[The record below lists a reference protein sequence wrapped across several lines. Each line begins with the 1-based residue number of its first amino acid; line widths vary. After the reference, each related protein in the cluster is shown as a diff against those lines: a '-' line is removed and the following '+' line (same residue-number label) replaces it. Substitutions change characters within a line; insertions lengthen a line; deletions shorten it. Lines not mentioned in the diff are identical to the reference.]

1 MASPVV
7 RVRRWSRR
15 EYERL
20 IDLGVFRRDERLEL
34 LDGALVVRE
43 PQNAPH
49 AASLRA
55 VAEALRLAFG
65 PGWDVRTQMP
75 IALDD
80 SSEPEPDV
88 AVVAGS
94 YRDYQRAHPSRPVL
108 VVEVSDATLAS
119 DRRKR
124 GVYARAGVEE
134 FWIVNLRERVLE
146 VYRRPTRAP
155 GSRFGWTYD
164 EVRVLSAG
172 ESIAPL
178 AAPDGFVLVDDLFPG
193 GQP

>member
-88 AVVAGS
+88 G
-94 YRDYQRAHPSRPVL
+94 RDPGVRPSQARRL
-108 VVEVSDATLAS
+108 CARGCRGIL
-119 DRRKR
+119 DREP
-124 GVYARAGVEE
+124 A
-134 FWIVNLRERVLE
+134 
-146 VYRRPTRAP
+146 
-155 GSRFGWTYD
+155 
-164 EVRVLSAG
+164 
-172 ESIAPL
+172 
-178 AAPDGFVLVDDLFPG
+178 
-193 GQP
+193 